1 MGRRRNKGDG
11 VVKEGEGKTGKS
23 VQQARTI
30 ILPLSLPLPL
40 SAPPLSPLE
49 TCRLSR
55 RTHKGLQQAVPL
67 LVPLSL
73 PLPLPLPL
81 PLSLSAPLLKPSRRT
96 HKPCRCSLAHYTH
109 KSLHPHNSN
118 PVQIT
123 TKNQLPL
130 TDIRTCTDVRKSH
143 SVHGVQPSNTAVI
156 VCVVTV

>member
-40 SAPPLSPLE
+40 SVPPLSPLE

-73 PLPLPLPL
+73 PLQLPLSL
-81 PLSLSAPLLKPSRRT
+81 PLSLSAPLLKPAGAHTNLAAAAWHTT
-96 HKPCRCSLAHYTH
+96 HTNHCIH
-109 KSLHPHNSN
+109 
-118 PVQIT
+118 IT
-123 TKNQLPL
+123 A
-130 TDIRTCTDVRKSH
+130 IRYK
-143 SVHGVQPSNTAVI
+143 
-156 VCVVTV
+156 

>member
-23 VQQARTI
+23 VQQARTL
-30 ILPLSLPLPL
+30 ILLLSLPLPL
-40 SAPPLSPLE
+40 SVPPLSPLE

-96 HKPCRCSLAHYTH
+96 HKPCRCHCRCRCRCGCRCQSCVQMLLPT
-109 KSLHPHNSN
+109 KSLHLLLCQPC
-118 PVQIT
+118 VQI
-123 TKNQLPL
+123 
-130 TDIRTCTDVRKSH
+130 
-143 SVHGVQPSNTAVI
+143 
-156 VCVVTV
+156 